1 MGPSNSVKCYNGYY
15 VNGFKFHTQFYGRYK
30 KTMNSGVCV
39 KGSCYNGNEIDYYG
53 MLEEVIRLKY
63 LGSKCKVFMFKCH
76 WYDTKRGL
84 KVHRSNGLVEIKHT
98 SRLHGSED
106 FVLAQQCQQVYYTCP
121 PDNKSS
127 EWWAVMKTTAR
138 SRYNVEMGEFIENN
152 DNVKTFDVD
161 QLDEISQP
169 CCVLPNMTLDEPSI
183 FVDTSY
189 YEEVNQNDLLTVEG
203 NWGDDNE
210 MDSDEEIEYD
220 NEVVGDDDNDDDN
233 NDDLIR
239 SDDDDD

>member
-1 MGPSNSVKCYNGYY
+1 
-15 VNGFKFHTQFYGRYK
+15 
-30 KTMNSGVCV
+30 
-39 KGSCYNGNEIDYYG
+39 
-53 MLEEVIRLKY
+53 
-63 LGSKCKVFMFKCH
+63 
-76 WYDTKRGL
+76 
-84 KVHRSNGLVEIKHT
+84 
-98 SRLHGSED
+98 
-106 FVLAQQCQQVYYTCP
+106 
-121 PDNKSS
+121 
-127 EWWAVMKTTAR
+127 MKTTAR

-161 QLDEISQP
+161 QSDEISQP
-169 CCVLPNMTLDEPSI
+169 CCVLPNMTLDEPNI

-203 NWGDDNE
+203 YWGDDNE

-220 NEVVGDDDNDDDN
+220 NEVVGDDDN

>member
-1 MGPSNSVKCYNGYY
+1 
-15 VNGFKFHTQFYGRYK
+15 
-30 KTMNSGVCV
+30 MNSWVCV

-98 SRLHGSED
+98 SRLYGSEN

-161 QLDEISQP
+161 QSDEISQP
-169 CCVLPNMTLDEPSI
+169 CCVLPNMTLDEPNI

-189 YEEVNQNDLLTVEG
+189 YEEVNQNH
-203 NWGDDNE
+203 W
-210 MDSDEEIEYD
+210 ICF
-220 NEVVGDDDNDDDN
+220 
-233 NDDLIR
+233 R
-239 SDDDDD
+239 